1 MLSLKALNG
10 LFPILSNFNKRCKT
24 NIYWVFYFLPHNFSV
39 WTVLRGL
46 LREELIIFLHILNH
60 ACTWFNFR
68 KQKTIWVDWHL
79 LLWEYWKVLRER
91 RLLIWFKDVVEK
103 LPYQWTR
110 KQVMSLWDEILGRV
124 NFLRYIVMHSSK
136 QQEKEE
142 ALWKPTHKLH
152 LFP

>member
-68 KQKTIWVDWHL
+68 KQKTVWVDWHL
-79 LLWEYWKVLRER
+79 LLWGKLESIER
-91 RLLIWFKDVVEK
+91 
-103 LPYQWTR
+103 
-110 KQVMSLWDEILGRV
+110 
-124 NFLRYIVMHSSK
+124 
-136 QQEKEE
+136 EE
-142 ALWKPTHKLH
+142 AADLIQRCGGKVTQSVNKKTSYVVVGWNAGESKLSKVH
-152 LFP
+152 CNAQLKTARKRRSTVKTNI